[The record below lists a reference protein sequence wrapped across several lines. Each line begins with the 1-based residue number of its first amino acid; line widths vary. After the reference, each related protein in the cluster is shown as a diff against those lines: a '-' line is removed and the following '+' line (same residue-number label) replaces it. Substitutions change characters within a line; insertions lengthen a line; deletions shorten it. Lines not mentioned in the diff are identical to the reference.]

1 MAKCLE
7 LIQISKNH
15 QEFDQHGS
23 FAFPCEL
30 YYTVID
36 GKKRDRIPG
45 HWHDE
50 LEIGYV
56 DSGRVLLETASEN
69 LEIREGQCYFINS
82 HIVHGM
88 RFLKERGSFYS
99 FVFHENMIKGPEA
112 INQNAVYPILESSR
126 RVFTSDDDRLNV
138 TFKKLI
144 NVFEGNQSG
153 YELSVRH
160 ELEAFWLRLLELFP
174 VEASSERV
182 IGERIG
188 RMLGFIEKHFADN
201 IGIIDI
207 AKSADISK
215 RECYRCFKERL
226 GETPG
231 NYLMRY
237 RVTQAAKRI
246 VLTSDHFEVIAKECG
261 FASASYFS
269 TRFKKVYGL
278 SPGEYR
284 KQERQKEESS
294 CLIDTASA

>member
-7 LIQISKNH
+7 SIQISNNH
-15 QEFDQHGS
+15 QEFDKHGS

-56 DSGRVLLETASEN
+56 DSGSVLLETASEN
-69 LEIREGQCYFINS
+69 LEIFEGHCYFINS

-99 FVFHENMIKGPEA
+99 FVFHENMIKGPES
-112 INQNAVYPILESSR
+112 INQNAVYPILESSKR
-126 RVFTSDDDRLNV
+126 FFTSSDNKLTLFFQD
-138 TFKKLI
+138 LI
-144 NVFEGNQSG
+144 NAYETKKNG
-153 YELSVRH
+153 YELCVRR
-160 ELEAFWLRLLELFP
+160 ELETFWLRLLEIFP
-174 VEASSERV
+174 VEVSSERV

-201 IGIIDI
+201 IGITEI

-246 VLTSDHFEVIAKECG
+246 VLTSDNFEMIAKECG

-278 SPGEYR
+278 SPGDYR
-284 KQERQKEESS
+284 KQERQKED
-294 CLIDTASA
+294 L